1 MSDSP
6 QLEPESF
13 EHPLAAPDP
22 TTEQEEREAGPYLA
36 HLVRTLAAH
45 GGGVHSADLAL
56 DLILNEIVEQA
67 RLASTATAAAIGL
80 LTGDDLICRATTG
93 ANAPGLGVRLAMN
106 SGLTGACVE
115 RLEPQKCDDTETD
128 PRVEALAY
136 RNLEIRSIL
145 MVPILDGESLLGVFQ
160 IFSPR
165 ANEFGDR
172 EVQTLHALSRRIVN
186 NVALAA
192 ENDVVTEIAE
202 DIPVKQEKPIQV
214 ESEAVAPLHLL
225 PDPPFTTRKNKDYWT
240 SLLTGLVIA
249 LAVLLGWMAGRD
261 GERSATGKSAVS
273 ATAQR
278 PSLSKAAVP
287 AAPEKTTDVLK
298 KPIAPTGPEGISNA
312 GLVVYEKGRIIYQ
325 ARPAK
330 SSLTKT
336 GEPLSTLSPEMTAS
350 LLVHRVEPEYP
361 EPARNASIEGDVA
374 MRVIVDSQGAVRQVS
389 IESGDDLLSPA
400 AVEAVRQWRFT
411 PYHPKDV
418 DQEFQTRV
426 IVRFK
431 LP

>member
-93 ANAPGLGVRLAMN
+93 ANAPGLGVRLATS
-106 SGLTGACVE
+106 SGLTRACME
-115 RLEPQKCDDTETD
+115 SLGPQKCDDTETD

-145 MVPILDGESLLGVFQ
+145 MVSILDGENLLGVFQ

-165 ANEFGDR
+165 ENEFGDR
-172 EVQTLHALSRRIVN
+172 EVQTLQALSRRIVN

-192 ENDVVTEIAE
+192 ENDLASEI
-202 DIPVKQEKPIQV
+202 EKGIQIKEEEPIHV
-214 ESEAVAPLHLL
+214 ESEIVAP
-225 PDPPFTTRKNKDYWT
+225 
-240 SLLTGLVIA
+240 
-249 LAVLLGWMAGRD
+249 
-261 GERSATGKSAVS
+261 
-273 ATAQR
+273 AQ
-278 PSLSKAAVP
+278 
-287 AAPEKTTDVLK
+287 
-298 KPIAPTGPEGISNA
+298 
-312 GLVVYEKGRIIYQ
+312 
-325 ARPAK
+325 
-330 SSLTKT
+330 
-336 GEPLSTLSPEMTAS
+336 
-350 LLVHRVEPEYP
+350 
-361 EPARNASIEGDVA
+361 
-374 MRVIVDSQGAVRQVS
+374 
-389 IESGDDLLSPA
+389 
-400 AVEAVRQWRFT
+400 
-411 PYHPKDV
+411 
-418 DQEFQTRV
+418 
-426 IVRFK
+426 
-431 LP
+431 